1 METESSKRYL
11 LVHRF
16 AWFIVAVELVWLMLV
31 VILRLWGLEDKGEM
45 IRSAMVLK
53 PFYFTR
59 APWTLF
65 TYPFISSDIF
75 NVFQNAL
82 MVYFFGTIF
91 VDYINRQH
99 FVTLYLTSFLFAGL
113 GCSLLA
119 SFVPFFARYPG
130 LEFYGQQVPAYAILG
145 AITVFA
151 PDDYRAFF
159 IIRTRM
165 KYICLFFTTFLLLG
179 MLGNVDDMALYMG
192 KLLGLLWG
200 FLYIKGLVYLHGK
213 GKATITA
220 DYEEEESH
228 AVVKLETTFDKLL
241 EKVARKGYHAL
252 TKEEKVQLLE
262 ASREEGE
269 RLSAPNDEKE
279 EGDTGGEGTA

>member
-1 METESSKRYL
+1 METESSKHYP

-31 VILRLWGLEDKGEM
+31 VILRLWGLEDKSEI
-45 IRSAMVLK
+45 IRLAMVLK
-53 PFYFTR
+53 PFYFTKV
-59 APWTLF
+59 PWALF
-65 TYPFISSDIF
+65 TYPFVASYDIF

-82 MVYFFGTIF
+82 MVYFFGTISI
-91 VDYINRQH
+91 DYINRQH

-119 SFVPFFARYPG
+119 SFVPFFARYPE
-130 LEFYGQQVPAYAILG
+130 LELYGQQVPAYAILG
-145 AITVFA
+145 AITTFA

-165 KYICLFFTTFLLLG
+165 KYICLFFTTFLLLA
-179 MLGNVDDMALYMG
+179 MLGDVADMALYMG

-213 GKATITA
+213 GKATIAT
-220 DYEEEESH
+220 DYGEDESH
-228 AVVKLETTFDKLL
+228 TVMKLETTFDKLL

-252 TKEEKVQLLE
+252 TKAEKVQLLE
-262 ASREEGE
+262 ASREEE
-269 RLSAPNDEKE
+269 VRLSTPDDEKK
-279 EGDTGGEGTA
+279 GDTGGEGTA